1 MINSHT
7 DLKFMKLVKIDPLLP
22 LEMINIFGSDEIKQ
36 RELRVFWRF
45 ILLVT

>member
-7 DLKFMKLVKIDPLLP
+7 DLKFMKLVKIEPVLP
-22 LEMINIFGSDEIKQ
+22 LKMTNIFGSDEIKQ
-36 RELRVFWRF
+36 RQLRVFWRF